1 MFARLVVRPAVSLVR
16 DELVLLDVMLSVHS
30 PI

>member
-16 DELVLLDVMLSVHS
+16 DELLDVMLSVHS